1 MMNKFK
7 KIAALLTSI
16 LVVSVFSACSNGA
29 IEYESTQK
37 FEFHFYPEEYEV
49 EYNTVSKTLSLEADT
64 DYRLQL
70 EADCDSGTME
80 IRILS
85 ANADVKVFPVS
96 SSAPCSESLEIPANT
111 ATEITITVS
120 IMPDTKGKIIG
131 DLLLPIK

>member
-1 MMNKFK
+1 MNKFK

-16 LVVSVFSACSNGA
+16 LVVSVFSACSTGA

-85 ANADVKVFPVS
+85 ANADVKVFPVN
-96 SSAPCSESLEIPANT
+96 AMTPCSESLEIPAKT

-131 DLLLPIK
+131 DLLLPVK